1 MRFVEVNVRHKGVSV
16 SVGLPLK
23 KAVHRLAS
31 EDGEYVSA
39 TMRSDSLY
47 VLYQPSA
54 DEGINFLREFKLNEF
69 DGEEDDVQQ
78 IYALKAT
85 TSYRS
90 LFCAGNRLY
99 MTGQRPEILDLATNE
114 VLYSEYVA
122 RANPEWSDFGLV
134 FSHGG
139 AVYRSVV
146 WNDASKGLDVVR
158 EYQFVGHL
166 ALDIAFGYPPT
177 DQYFYGF
184 GTARDVFRVYC
195 LETQAMLL
203 ELDLAP
209 YRIGEWPLKK
219 HVDRAGNRLFV
230 LAGNTVLLVDLGPN
244 TTAPT
249 AVVVNQLNYV
259 EEPVLQGLLASGHLS
274 GNDYAYKI
282 SAARDGFAIFNARS
296 RSFMMYVAISET
308 GDKMRPVWVE
318 HTRREITAIN
328 TEGDLLFGIED
339 YRPKAWDK
347 FNGDQ
352 VWQASAGTMAN
363 AIQLGDH
370 WVVFTHP
377 SGDLQ
382 CFRWKKPYLS
392 PHRPG

>member
-1 MRFVEVNVRHKGVSV
+1 
-16 SVGLPLK
+16 
-23 KAVHRLAS
+23 
-31 EDGEYVSA
+31 
-39 TMRSDSLY
+39 MRSDSLY

-90 LFCAGNRLY
+90 IFCADNRLY
-99 MTGQRPEILDLATNE
+99 MTGQRPEILDLTTNE

-146 WNDASKGLDVVR
+146 WNDASQGLDVVR
-158 EYQFVGHL
+158 DYQVVGHL
-166 ALDIAFGYPPT
+166 ALDIAFEYPPT

-244 TTAPT
+244 RRAAT

-259 EEPVLQGLLASGHLS
+259 EEPVLQGLLVS
-274 GNDYAYKI
+274 
-282 SAARDGFAIFNARS
+282 
-296 RSFMMYVAISET
+296 
-308 GDKMRPVWVE
+308 
-318 HTRREITAIN
+318 
-328 TEGDLLFGIED
+328 
-339 YRPKAWDK
+339 
-347 FNGDQ
+347 
-352 VWQASAGTMAN
+352 ASAIVISSASRTLTRGWSWF
-363 AIQLGDH
+363 H
-370 WVVFTHP
+370 
-377 SGDLQ
+377 
-382 CFRWKKPYLS
+382 
-392 PHRPG
+392 